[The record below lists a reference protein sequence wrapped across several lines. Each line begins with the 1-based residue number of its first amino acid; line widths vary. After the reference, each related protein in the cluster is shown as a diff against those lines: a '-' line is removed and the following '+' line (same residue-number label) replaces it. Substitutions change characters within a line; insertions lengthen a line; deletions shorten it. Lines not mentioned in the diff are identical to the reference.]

1 MSALKRFSLTFGCM
15 LTILAAPMAQNAVP
29 ARQVG
34 NISGDFIPNQ
44 VEKGLRPQWAKSIM
58 KANADRP
65 YIYNVKDGEAD
76 IFGQMRYQKNM
87 KGMGLIKLTSDNP
100 GKFEWIRD
108 YGYIA
113 GSTPILTAGTYVGDE
128 YYAFET
134 TFYNNI
140 NMPKAI
146 SVVNINTGEYVAKKM
161 IQIPTDRRPLILD
174 EMTYDP
180 KTDRIFGLNYDTDAQ
195 TSYIYEIDRTSLELK
210 HVATIPSL
218 IFTLAADNGC
228 LYAMSMTARGSM
240 LNKIEISSI
249 NAAAKTCTMTNTG
262 VDTGVRMGDYSQSM
276 EFDKT
281 THRLWWLAQTEDG
294 GASFVELDAET
305 GEAKSKTSLSNDLQ
319 LLAMAIPYQYVP
331 DATPSY
337 PRNFTVAAD
346 ANGALSAS
354 LSFTTPNL
362 NYRNGNLAD
371 LSGVKVYR
379 NGELVQTISETS
391 QNKAVTWTDTPSA
404 DGYYIYKVV
413 PFNASG
419 DGVYKEYAAFV
430 GEDLP
435 GEPQNVTVSAI
446 GANATISWQAPTT
459 GQQGGY
465 FDAASLKYDVVRMPD
480 NVTIVSGTTSTSV
493 TDAVSETKGYT
504 YVVTPENRK
513 GKGTAAT
520 SNSLSFG
527 PEGNIPFTSSLQTK
541 EEFERWLVVDKNEDG
556 GTWYFDDQT
565 NTTTYG
571 RTSNDADDWLYTPAF
586 TFDKNKEYQVRYTY
600 WTINWV
606 FENRE
611 PIWEKMRVML
621 CQEPVN
627 TGKQQLIWDCGEFH
641 TASGIYFPGKDNFQ
655 PEESGSAR
663 IGFQAYS
670 DADHGFMYL
679 KDVSVRE
686 YSTSDL
692 SAQLLTGSNE
702 VNCNVP
708 QRFTVDVRNEGSAV
722 VNDYKVVLLDADTH
736 VVIGESKGVAVAPD
750 QTVEVP
756 VEWYP
761 SAEGKINVTARV
773 ELATD
778 TYPADNTIET
788 PIAVTVHSEN
798 DARWINLNNANN
810 QGWHTPFYLF
820 DPYAECQV
828 IFLEKQLQKKGVKF
842 TGMRIP
848 YNGNSASSFT
858 FPAKIS
864 FKETS
869 RSHVLNDAGTKALF
883 ETDGFTTVYDGD
895 LTVSG
900 VGQGK
905 YLVINFPT
913 PYEYKGGNICMDFVS
928 PLGSNVITSNS
939 EHPDWLTDYEFQIE
953 YPRTAFCNGKSE
965 QSALAEVYGTEH
977 TPVISLSY
985 EGIGETGIIT
995 VSGNELGITRNG
1007 NVLNFAVI
1015 CDEAQLFNL
1024 AGSQVAGASNA
1035 SLLNVAGLSKGVYL
1049 LKVKVDGAVKTVK
1062 VTL

>member
-1 MSALKRFSLTFGCM
+1 VSFQSVIPLFLHQYDTHAALFQRYDMALIQVAYSLLESLLAHLEAVVDIFCVALVAKVAVAVVLLEVVEQGVGKFSRKL
-15 LTILAAPMAQNAVP
+15 LSRWLQRNVDLAV
-29 ARQVG
+29 RTHG
-34 NISGDFIPNQ
+34 
-44 VEKGLRPQWAKSIM
+44 
-58 KANADRP
+58 
-65 YIYNVKDGEAD
+65 AD
-76 IFGQMRYQKNM
+76 ISLHAVAGVDIFEYLVLVYQSAVFVVYNH
-87 KGMGLIKLTSDNP
+87 LESQ
-100 GKFEWIRD
+100 IRLLP
-108 YGYIA
+108 YQQVHLL
-113 GSTPILTAGTYVGDE
+113 SV
-128 YYAFET
+128 
-134 TFYNNI
+134 
-140 NMPKAI
+140 
-146 SVVNINTGEYVAKKM
+146 SVV
-161 IQIPTDRRPLILD
+161 
-174 EMTYDP
+174 
-180 KTDRIFGLNYDTDAQ
+180 
-195 TSYIYEIDRTSLELK
+195 
-210 HVATIPSL
+210 
-218 IFTLAADNGC
+218 
-228 LYAMSMTARGSM
+228 GS
-240 LNKIEISSI
+240 
-249 NAAAKTCTMTNTG
+249 
-262 VDTGVRMGDYSQSM
+262 
-276 EFDKT
+276 
-281 THRLWWLAQTEDG
+281 
-294 GASFVELDAET
+294 
-305 GEAKSKTSLSNDLQ
+305 
-319 LLAMAIPYQYVP
+319 LLAEIALHLCRSHDAVALLVEVYVY
-331 DATPSY
+331 DI
-337 PRNFTVAAD
+337 RVAPHH
-346 ANGALSAS
+346 LH
-354 LSFTTPNL
+354 L
-362 NYRNGNLAD
+362 
-371 LSGVKVYR
+371 
-379 NGELVQTISETS
+379 
-391 QNKAVTWTDTPSA
+391 
-404 DGYYIYKVV
+404 
-413 PFNASG
+413 FNASG

-446 GANATISWQAPTT
+446 GANATISWQAPAA

-571 RTSNDADDWLYTPAF
+571 RTNNDADDWLYTPAF

-606 FENRE
+606 FDNMD
-611 PIWEKMRVML
+611 PIMEKMRVML

-627 TGKQQLIWDCGEFH
+627 TGKQQLIWDCEEFH
-641 TASGIYFPGKDNFQ
+641 TASGIYFHGKDNFQ

-708 QRFTVDVRNEGSAV
+708 QRFTVEVRNEGSAV

-798 DARWINLNNANN
+798 DVRWINLNNANN

-820 DPYAECQV
+820 DPYAECQA